1 MEANVKK
8 MIGSIFNQI
17 ADGLETGSFAKKARV
32 GITTLGSE
40 HGVEELV
47 KGAEMAA
54 ENDPSIEVVLIGSG
68 GKSSL
73 ETVEAKDEQE
83 MHGRMEELLDSGKI
97 DCCVTLHYNFPIGV
111 STVGKIVTPGNGREM
126 YIATTTGTSA
136 VNRVEAMVR
145 NAIYGIATAKAMGNP
160 RPTLGILNVDG
171 ARQVERILI
180 DLSENGYEINFTK
193 SLRKDGGYVMRGN
206 DLLTG
211 TPDVMV
217 TDTLTGNLLMKIF
230 SSFATGGNYEAMG
243 YGYGPGVGEDYPR
256 IILILSR
263 ASGAPVAA
271 NAIRYAA
278 SLARGNLVE
287 AASKELEA
295 AKKAGLEEILSK
307 LKKEQKIYKQ
317 EERVEPPPPKIVTA
331 SISGIDIMDLDSA
344 VEVLWKNKVYAETG
358 MGCTGPVVLVA
369 EEDLEKAKK
378 LLADSG
384 YVTKEV
390 EC

>member
-230 SSFATGGNYEAMG
+230 SSFTTGGNYEAMG

>member
-1 MEANVKK
+1 LEANVKK

-230 SSFATGGNYEAMG
+230 SSFTTGGNYEAMG